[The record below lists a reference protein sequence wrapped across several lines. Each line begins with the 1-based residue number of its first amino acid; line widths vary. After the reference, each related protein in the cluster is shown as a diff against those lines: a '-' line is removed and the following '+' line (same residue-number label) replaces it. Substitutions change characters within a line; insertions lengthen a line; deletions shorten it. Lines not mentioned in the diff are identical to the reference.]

1 MRSEAIALYG
11 TEEPPQTFR
20 RLSAGDLSA
29 ELVDGNLR
37 YVRFRGHEVL
47 RAIAYVVRDENWGT
61 YAPALTGLT
70 VEEEPDRFAVRY
82 QARCGGSLAYA
93 AAISGD
99 ADGRLVFDAVA
110 TPEKDFTTNRCGFC
124 VLHPIVG
131 VAGQWVKVE
140 HNDGQVEET
149 VFPDLIE
156 PWQPFKDIRALTHRV
171 ASGILATCAFSGD
184 VFEME
189 DQRNW
194 SDASYKTYV
203 RPLALPWPYVMA
215 AGEPN
220 RQTIDL
226 RVVAQADA
234 AAAPSSD
241 GPVLV
246 QTCSSP
252 LPSPRTRGEGDIDVS
267 VLSLTPGAGDKGEAT
282 TSTPPSP
289 RSLRGEGKGEG
300 QTTPKTAMPDIGL
313 TIDPAELGP
322 TMERIDALRDLAPQ
336 FVALHFDP
344 TAGHGVAEFHAFA
357 RLQRESQLPATLE
370 YVVACDG
377 ELGREFA
384 DLAAMVRETR
394 LDLAALAVCPSV
406 DRQSTPPGSEWP
418 PCPPLADVYEA
429 ARRAFPDT
437 PLGGGMFSYFTEL
450 NRKRP
455 PVDLLDFVTHGTNA
469 IVHAADDTSV
479 METLEALPDI
489 FRSARAIIGEGKPY
503 RLGLCSIP
511 MRQNP
516 YGARTMENPD
526 GRRMTM
532 ARADPRQRGLFAA
545 AWTTGFAARVA
556 GEGIASFVPAALTGP
571 LGILADGPLPIH
583 CVIRELCR
591 LSGKAVTPCRSS
603 APGRVLALAAG
614 ETLLVANLTP
624 GVQEV
629 EIQDATPA
637 SISILH
643 AGNFGVTFDDAE
655 KNRDGP
661 LSLPPYAVARIQFRK
676 WYDDMR

>member
-1 MRSEAIALYG
+1 MRSEALALYG

-20 RLSAGDLSA
+20 RLGAGNLSA

-37 YVRFRGHEVL
+37 YVRFKGHEVL

-61 YAPALTGLT
+61 YAPVIAGLT
-70 VEEEPDRFAVRY
+70 VEEEPGRFTVRY
-82 QARCGGSLAYA
+82 QARCGDSLAYA
-93 AAISGD
+93 AVISGH
-99 ADGRLVFDAVA
+99 ADGRLVFNAVA
-110 TPEKDFTTNRCGFC
+110 TPERDFTTNRCGFC

-140 HNDGQVEET
+140 HNDGRMEET

-171 ASGILATCAFSGD
+171 ASRILATCAFTGD

-220 RQTIDL
+220 RQAIDL
-226 RVVAQADA
+226 RIVAQADA
-234 AAAPSSD
+234 TATPSPD
-241 GPVLV
+241 GPVTIEV
-246 QTCSSP
+246 AET
-252 LPSPRTRGEGDIDVS
+252 D
-267 VLSLTPGAGDKGEAT
+267 
-282 TSTPPSP
+282 
-289 RSLRGEGKGEG
+289 
-300 QTTPKTAMPDIGL
+300 AMRKHADIGL
-313 TIDPAELGP
+313 LIDPAELGR
-322 TMERIDALRDLAPQ
+322 TMEWIDALRDLAPQ
-336 FVALHFDP
+336 FLLLHLDP
-344 TAGHGVAEFHAFA
+344 TAGHGVDELRAFA
-357 RLQRESQLPATLE
+357 RLQQESGLPVTLE

-377 ELGREFA
+377 DLSREFA
-384 DLAAMVRETR
+384 HLAAMVRESG
-394 LDLAALAVCPSV
+394 LGLAALAVCPSV

-418 PCPPLADVYEA
+418 PCPPLAEIYEA

-455 PVDLLDFVTHGTNA
+455 PDLLDFVTHGTNA

-516 YGARTMENPD
+516 YGARTMENPH
-526 GRRMTM
+526 GKRVPM
-532 ARADPRQRGLFAA
+532 ARTDPRQRGLFAA

-556 GEGIASFVPAALTGP
+556 GEDIASFVPAALTGP
-571 LGILADGPLPIH
+571 LGIFADGPLPIH

-624 GVQEV
+624 EVQEV

-643 AGNFGVTFDDAE
+643 AGNFGVTFNDAE